1 MVHYGMAK
9 TAQVPVARGV
19 AQTVV
24 GTGVTASSVLAE
36 PAASEGARAF
46 VKEFA
51 KRQGVTAKE
60 FEKQFFFSARP
71 TSLLTR
77 FETTQEIGDIVA
89 FVASAQANVIND
101 AAVRAEGGV
110 LTSIL

>member
-1 MVHYGMAK
+1 LSRK
-9 TAQVPVARGV
+9 
-19 AQTVV
+19 
-24 GTGVTASSVLAE
+24 
-36 PAASEGARAF
+36 
-46 VKEFA
+46 FA

-60 FEKQFFFSARP
+60 FEKQFFVSARP

>member
-1 MVHYGMAK
+1 MGWRK
-9 TAQVPVARGV
+9 RRRSP
-19 AQTVV
+19 
-24 GTGVTASSVLAE
+24 SL
-36 PAASEGARAF
+36 AASRRPSLVPASPSVRFSPSRLHRREQELLSR
-46 VKEFA
+46 KFA